1 MPPERASISFIS
13 SYPCIGRS
21 FSSESSARRTSPDSK
36 KRRRQPHGSP
46 SWPRPS
52 KPPNHERERPL
63 PGPRLCILIQ
73 PALKAPPP
81 HRAERPRGQQNTNAN
96 CYIVRYISARALST
110 PQTAQRTQRPSCI
123 GAKTQRHTALRVL
136 TMVMPPT
143 SVLTVAQTSPPPP
156 TITDYTRGGS
166 GRLSSFSEWP
176 RWQSRRLPDA

>member
-52 KPPNHERERPL
+52 KPPNHERQRPL

-96 CYIVRYISARALST
+96 CYPLHARPPFWILFLWLRARALRPT
-110 PQTAQRTQRPSCI
+110 PSVISYDISQQELCQLPKLPNELSVQAASAPRRNDTRPS
-123 GAKTQRHTALRVL
+123 AFLL
-136 TMVMPPT
+136 
-143 SVLTVAQTSPPPP
+143 
-156 TITDYTRGGS
+156 
-166 GRLSSFSEWP
+166 W
-176 RWQSRRLPDA
+176 